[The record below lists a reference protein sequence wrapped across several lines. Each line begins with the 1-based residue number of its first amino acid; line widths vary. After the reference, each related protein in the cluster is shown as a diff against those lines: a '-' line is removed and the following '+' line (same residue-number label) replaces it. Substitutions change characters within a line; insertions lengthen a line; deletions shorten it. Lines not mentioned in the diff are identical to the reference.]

1 MSDFKVGDEV
11 LISNVVDVVE
21 HAPTVFNGKVGKI
34 VKIIDDAGF
43 CFHVE
48 FNKKFGTNFSVWF
61 FSSDQI
67 SHVNKYNQSNRHKLK
82 KLIEETGYSSRR
94 LSDIAVGNESYLYN
108 QTGEARFNKKGDISN
123 ELFESLK
130 ETVKQA
136 QIKLS
141 NKLTDVLIDEREKLD
156 LEPKTVDEN
165 NVPVIDKQTN
175 ITGENELKKVDSDPN
190 DIARDLWNDENHVI
204 ATLNQVPPKNYG
216 YALLCIAWVVT
227 AFFGLVAFLCWL
239 AVK

>member
-1 MSDFKVGDEV
+1 MGNYQE
-11 LISNVVDVVE
+11 
-21 HAPTVFNGKVGKI
+21 
-34 VKIIDDAGF
+34 
-43 CFHVE
+43 
-48 FNKKFGTNFSVWF
+48 
-61 FSSDQI
+61 
-67 SHVNKYNQSNRHKLK
+67 SNRFKLK

-94 LSDIAVGNESYLYN
+94 LSDIAVGNESFLYN

-123 ELFESLK
+123 ELFETLK
-130 ETVKQA
+130 ETVKQS

-141 NKLTDVLIDEREKLD
+141 NKMVDALIREREELGLD
-156 LEPKTVDEN
+156 PKTVDEN

-175 ITGENELKKVDSDPN
+175 ITGENELKKVDSDQN